1 MTVKVTT
8 DLSGR
13 TVLVTGASSG
23 LGERFARLAHAAGAR
38 VAAAARR
45 TDRLAAL
52 AKELGP
58 NLLPIAIDVADEAST
73 IAAYDAI
80 EAAFGPV
87 DSVIANAGMSLE
99 APALEMSVEDF
110 DAVFAVNM
118 RGCFLTAREG
128 ARRMIRADSVAREHG
143 RIVLVSSITA
153 AVVSPGLVAYAAS
166 KAGVSNMGK
175 VLAREWVRKGISVN
189 MIAPGYIETEINA
202 DWFATEAGAKQ
213 VARFPRRRL
222 CDIDAL
228 DATTMFLASDDARH
242 VTGAVFTLD
251 DGQSLG

>member
-1 MTVKVTT
+1 MSKTST
-8 DLSGR
+8 DLAGR
-13 TVLVTGASSG
+13 VVLVTGASSG
-23 LGERFARLAHAAGAR
+23 LGERFARLAHASGAR

-52 AKELGP
+52 AEELGP
-58 NLLPIAIDVADEAST
+58 NLLPVAMDVVDEAST

-87 DSVIANAGMSLE
+87 DSVIANAGTSIEGPSIDMTV
-99 APALEMSVEDF
+99 ADF

-128 ARRMIRADSVAREHG
+128 ARRMIAAGSRDRQHG

-153 AVVSPGLVAYAAS
+153 EVVSPGLGAYSAS
-166 KAGVSNMGK
+166 KAGVSALGK
-175 VLAREWVRKGISVN
+175 VLAREWMRHGISLN

-202 DWFATEAGAKQ
+202 DWFATDAGRKQ
-213 VARFPRRRL
+213 IAGFPRRRL
-222 CDIDAL
+222 CDISAL
-228 DATTMFLASDDARH
+228 DATTMFLASDDAAH